1 MKKNT
6 ILKKLE
12 THEEKIIKSINDFQD
27 FLDSIDDT
35 EISVMAEDFCAGALD
50 FIQENDTCSLIN
62 IREFIENEYDP
73 EQ

>member
-1 MKKNT
+1 V
-6 ILKKLE
+6 
-12 THEEKIIKSINDFQD
+12 
-27 FLDSIDDT
+27 

-50 FIQENDTCSLIN
+50 FIQENDTCSLVN

>member
-12 THEEKIIKSINDFQD
+12 AHEEKIIKSINDFQD
-27 FLDSIDDT
+27 FLDSIDDP
-35 EISVMAEDFCAGALD
+35 EISVMAEDFCVGALD
-50 FIQENDTCSLIN
+50 FIQENDICSLVN
-62 IREFIENEYDP
+62 IREFIENEYEP